1 MKGFD
6 NKDNQ
11 QPQFSTI
18 NNAKKIESK
27 IKLTKMQDY
36 DEELQKL
43 QSCLRVEQERLRK
56 ENKKPPVD

>member
-11 QPQFSTI
+11 QPQFATI

>member
-11 QPQFSTI
+11 LPQFATI

>member
-11 QPQFSTI
+11 QPQFVTI